1 MADEILQEINNL
13 DIFDG
18 VKKMDFEQGLKDG
31 MIAWIGEDCVTAFLD
46 DVQTQSVLGGTDGS
60 LKIVYTPLNGS
71 GKMCVTRILER
82 IGVTDVTIVPE
93 QSEPDGNFPT
103 CPFPNPEIRE
113 ALQKGLELCEKVEPT
128 LLLATDPDC
137 EPRGYC
143 SESEWRIHSA
153 DG

>member
-1 MADEILQEINNL
+1 MAMWLPGTLEMADEILQEINNL

-82 IGVTDVTIVPE
+82 IGVTDVTIVPN
-93 QSEPDGNFPT
+93 SPSLT
-103 CPFPNPEIRE
+103 
-113 ALQKGLELCEKVEPT
+113 
-128 LLLATDPDC
+128 ATSPLVPSRT
-137 EPRGYC
+137 PRFAKHC
-143 SESEWRIHSA
+143 RRAWSCAKR
-153 DG
+153 